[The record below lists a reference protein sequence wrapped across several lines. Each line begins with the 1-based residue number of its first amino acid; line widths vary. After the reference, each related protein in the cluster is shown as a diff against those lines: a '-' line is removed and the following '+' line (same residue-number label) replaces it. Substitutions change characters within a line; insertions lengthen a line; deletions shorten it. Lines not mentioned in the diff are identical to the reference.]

1 MERWKTYRLNQLTSK
16 ITKGTT
22 PSNIGEDFTDEG
34 IMYFRSELIGK
45 SKYVDKSSGLLFISK
60 ETNEKLKRSQ
70 ITENDMLFSMAGIY
84 LGKISL
90 VGPDDYPANTNQ
102 AVAIIRF
109 NSNEID
115 LNYIYYYMTQEWYN
129 VYINSLTA
137 QAAQPNINLEQ
148 IGNLEVQLPSLATQ
162 HRIAS
167 ILSAYDN
174 LIENNNKRIKILE
187 QMAENLYKEWFVRF
201 RFPGHETTPF
211 ENGIPKGWK
220 IERLGNVANIS
231 TGKSNRQDADEDGIY
246 PFFDRSQEIKRS
258 NIWLKDCEAII
269 VPGEGTIFYPRYYQ
283 GKFDL
288 HQRCYCVEPKVKE
301 IGKFLFY
308 VLNMNRYY
316 FLSVA
321 TGATVPS
328 LRQNNFL
335 SMKYLMP
342 SIDLCKKFNQIVSK
356 LFDQKD
362 HLKEENQN
370 LIKQRDL
377 LLPRLMSGKL
387 AV

>member
-1 MERWKTYRLNQLTSK
+1 MTN
-16 ITKGTT
+16 
-22 PSNIGEDFTDEG
+22 
-34 IMYFRSELIGK
+34 
-45 SKYVDKSSGLLFISK
+45 SK
-60 ETNEKLKRSQ
+60 EYYKKYREKHR
-70 ITENDMLFSMAGIY
+70 E
-84 LGKISL
+84 
-90 VGPDDYPANTNQ
+90 
-102 AVAIIRF
+102 
-109 NSNEID
+109 E
-115 LNYIYYYMTQEWYN
+115 LN
-129 VYINSLTA
+129 
-137 QAAQPNINLEQ
+137 
-148 IGNLEVQLPSLATQ
+148 
-162 HRIAS
+162 
-167 ILSAYDN
+167 AYARKYC
-174 LIENNNKRIKILE
+174 EE
-187 QMAENLYKEWFVRF
+187 HKE
-201 RFPGHETTPF
+201 
-211 ENGIPKGWK
+211 
-220 IERLGNVANIS
+220 
-231 TGKSNRQDADEDGIY
+231 
-246 PFFDRSQEIKRS
+246 
-258 NIWLKDCEAII
+258 
-269 VPGEGTIFYPRYYQ
+269 
-283 GKFDL
+283 
-288 HQRCYCVEPKVKE
+288 KVKE

>member
-1 MERWKTYRLNQLTSK
+1 
-16 ITKGTT
+16 
-22 PSNIGEDFTDEG
+22 
-34 IMYFRSELIGK
+34 
-45 SKYVDKSSGLLFISK
+45 
-60 ETNEKLKRSQ
+60 
-70 ITENDMLFSMAGIY
+70 
-84 LGKISL
+84 
-90 VGPDDYPANTNQ
+90 
-102 AVAIIRF
+102 
-109 NSNEID
+109 
-115 LNYIYYYMTQEWYN
+115 
-129 VYINSLTA
+129 
-137 QAAQPNINLEQ
+137 
-148 IGNLEVQLPSLATQ
+148 
-162 HRIAS
+162 
-167 ILSAYDN
+167 
-174 LIENNNKRIKILE
+174 
-187 QMAENLYKEWFVRF
+187 MAENLYKEWFVRF
-201 RFPGHETTPF
+201 RFPGHESTPL

-269 VPGEGTIFYPRYYQ
+269 VPGEGTTFYPRYYQ

-308 VLNMNRYY
+308 VLNMNRCY